1 MIIKTKCPICGEEHH
16 IECSKEG
23 YEAFKNGECIQIAL
37 PELSANEREMLVTG
51 TCPRCWDLLFPD
63 EDE

>member
-1 MIIKTKCPICGEEHH
+1 MIIKTTCPVCGEEHYV
-16 IECSKEG
+16 ECSKEG

-37 PELSANEREMLVTG
+37 PELSTSEREMLVTG